1 MKEFIEKLIASLEE
15 CEERYDDVSF
25 AQLSEFGITLDYKY
39 AEGKRDGVAETIKI
53 VKELAEEYS
62 ADTPQ
67 KSANGWIPCSERL
80 PETIDDMLQCV
91 IVTNENDWQGM
102 AYYHPQK
109 GWTFAECHNSDK
121 KIDWTEIIAWQPLPQ
136 PYKPQKLEWKDK
148 VMKHFTNVE

>member
-1 MKEFIEKLIASLEE
+1 MKEFIEKLIGRLEE
-15 CEERYDDVSF
+15 TRMRYFLTIANTGDEE
-25 AQLSEFGITLDYKY
+25 LDCVYEY
-39 AEGKRDGVAETIKI
+39 VGKAIDNAISI
-53 VKELAEEYS
+53 ANELAEEYS
-62 ADTPQ
+62 ADTSQ

-109 GWTFAECHNSDK
+109 GWIFAECHNSDK

-136 PYKPQKLEWKDK
+136 PYKPQKEAEWKDK
-148 VMKHFTNVE
+148 VMKHFTKTE

>member
-53 VKELAEEYS
+53 VNELAEEYS

-67 KSANGWIPCSERL
+67 KSVNGW
-80 PETIDDMLQCV
+80 
-91 IVTNENDWQGM
+91 
-102 AYYHPQK
+102 
-109 GWTFAECHNSDK
+109 
-121 KIDWTEIIAWQPLPQ
+121 
-136 PYKPQKLEWKDK
+136 KDSM
-148 VMKHFTNVE
+148 MKHFTKVE